1 MITPIVLAPSTK
13 WAFTTRRVPMQD
25 PVYIEDGLDGV
36 SAGDLLVAKVDRI
49 GSHKRLQT
57 REGRY
62 SRLYAGDLV
71 VAACGARYAID
82 QFEGV
87 AELGDGTS
95 DLLAGGGVI
104 GRVRHRNEKTSA
116 PTRVQVLGRL
126 ADKHKRIIN
135 LRDHRLERS
144 PIFDRPLVIGVLGSS
159 MNAGKTD
166 AVAGLI
172 HGLVDAG
179 WRTAGIKLTGTGSF
193 GDIHAYLDAG
203 ASLAIDFTDAGM
215 ASTYLEPLDRIV
227 DAFDALVGEAAN
239 SNCKAI
245 VVELAD
251 GITQAETA
259 KLLRLPRFV
268 ATIDGFLICAPDP
281 MSARAS
287 LSWLAERQIAP
298 MAVSGLLTR
307 SSLSVHELDGEL
319 DIPILSR
326 ETLADPAFAS
336 ALFHQAQ
343 NATRAKAA

>member
-1 MITPIVLAPSTK
+1 MMTPFVIAPSAK
-13 WAFTTRRVPMQD
+13 WAFTTRRVPTD
-25 PVYIEDGLDGV
+25 SPVHIEDGLDGV
-36 SAGDLLVAKVDRI
+36 SAGDLVVARVERI

-57 REGRY
+57 RQGRY
-62 SRLYAGDLV
+62 SRLYAGDLI

-126 ADKHKRIIN
+126 ADRHKRIIN
-135 LRDHRLERS
+135 LRDYGLDRS
-144 PIFDRPLVIGVLGSS
+144 PVFDRPLVIGVLGSS

-166 AVAGLI
+166 AAAGLI
-172 HGLVDAG
+172 HGLAGAG

-193 GDIHAYLDAG
+193 GDIHSYLDAG

-215 ASTYLEPLDRIV
+215 ASTYLEPLDRII
-227 DAFDALVGEAAN
+227 DAFDVMVGHGADE
-239 SNCKAI
+239 NCKAI

-268 ATIDGFLICAPDP
+268 ATIDGFLLCAPDP
-281 MSARAS
+281 MSAQAS
-287 LSWLAERQIAP
+287 LSWLAERNIAP
-298 MAVSGLLTR
+298 MALSGLLTR
-307 SSLSVHELDGEL
+307 SSLSVAELEGEMDL
-319 DIPILSR
+319 PILSR

-336 ALFHQAQ
+336 ALFHQAR
-343 NATRAKAA
+343 NLSPARAA